1 MSTLEIDKVKVKSEP
16 EEFIAERVKL
26 NPWKKKVKTFKILTP
41 NKKLLTRLAILSAQI
56 KAERIHTN

>member
-26 NPWKKKVKTFKILTP
+26 NALKKSKNIQDFDSKQQTINQTC
-41 NKKLLTRLAILSAQI
+41 NIISTI
-56 KAERIHTN
+56 KS

>member
-26 NPWKKKVKTFKILTP
+26 NALKKK
-41 NKKLLTRLAILSAQI
+41 
-56 KAERIHTN
+56 